1 MIQIINSRVCLSK
14 WNATSHQL
22 YADFMRNA
30 NDFFGASLTK
40 SCLDMSSLSFSVI
53 IFLRNNDKMFF
64 DDREKSSFALLSLII
79 KKQHLTEKSH
89 EYECLSI
96 KSIFFFW
103 KQQQNRTNG
112 CSLIMSDSDTLI
124 VKILPFLKENVSF
137 FSSFHFDYLN
147 RTHLSLSTAIN
158 FSIMLFNSRKELINY
173 WINSVFSWLLGI

>member
-1 MIQIINSRVCLSK
+1 
-14 WNATSHQL
+14 
-22 YADFMRNA
+22 
-30 NDFFGASLTK
+30 
-40 SCLDMSSLSFSVI
+40 
-53 IFLRNNDKMFF
+53 MFF

-89 EYECLSI
+89 EYERLSI

-137 FSSFHFDYLN
+137 FPLSISITWIEHIYHFQQL
-147 RTHLSLSTAIN
+147 LIFLLCCSIAEKSL
-158 FSIMLFNSRKELINY
+158 LITE
-173 WINSVFSWLLGI
+173 